1 MHFAGIFGW
10 LRTAMATSVMVAAIG
25 SLAMAADE
33 KKEQQEE
40 EKKEFTLRPIPEG
53 PPAFSMSAE
62 YANDPRL
69 EPLHYMR
76 HLTATTVPEYRF
88 DVTTKAEWKTWHR
101 DLRKALAETIGLPW
115 IEKTPLRIT
124 AGPVDKLDGY
134 TRMAFTIQTAPEL
147 YVPAF
152 LLVPEG
158 LRGSTAAVLVA
169 HGHGYGMNSTIG
181 LKEDGTERPF
191 GEGYHHDMGLQAVKA
206 GFVTLVY
213 DQLGFG
219 RRRDMDFNKHFNL
232 WNACEH
238 PSKCGIHFGQCMT
251 GLRIY
256 DAMRMIDF
264 LQQREEV
271 DPDKIAMVGI
281 SGGGLVTQFTAALD
295 DRVKAA
301 CVSGHINLYAT
312 SILGL
317 RHCIDNYTP
326 GLGRIADND
335 DVACLIAPRALLVES
350 GTEDPIF
357 PIDATRAAVAK
368 LEKCYG
374 LLGASEK
381 LETDIFEKG
390 HEFSGAK
397 TWLFFKQH
405 LGLERDG

>member
-1 MHFAGIFGW
+1 MPIAVTPRMR
-10 LRTAMATSVMVAAIG
+10 RTV
-25 SLAMAADE
+25 LAMSALILVTVCLVTVADE
-33 KKEQQEE
+33 KKEPQGE
-40 EKKEFTLRPIPEG
+40 EKKELKLRPIPAG
-53 PPAFSMSAE
+53 PPEFSMSAE

-76 HLTATTVPEYRF
+76 HLTETTVPKYRF
-88 DVTTKAEWKTWHR
+88 DATTKAEWKTWHR
-101 DLRKALAETIGLPW
+101 VLREALAETIGLPL
-115 IEKTPLRIT
+115 IERMPLKIT

-134 TRMAFTIQTAPEL
+134 TRMAFTIETAREL

-158 LRGSTAAVLVA
+158 VSGPTAAVLVA

-181 LKEDGTERPF
+181 LNEDGTERPF

-213 DQLGFG
+213 DQMGFG

-238 PSKCGIHFGQCMT
+238 PSKCGVHFGQCMT
-251 GLRIY
+251 GLRIH

-271 DPDKIAMVGI
+271 DAEKIAMVGI

-301 CVSGHINLYAT
+301 CVSGHINHYAT

-350 GTEDPIF
+350 GTQDPIF
-357 PIDATRAAVAK
+357 PIDATRAAIAK
-368 LEKCYG
+368 IEKCYA
-374 LLGASEK
+374 LLDASEN
-381 LETDIFEKG
+381 LETDIFDKG

-397 TWLFFKQH
+397 TWDFFKRH
-405 LGLERDG
+405 MNVGR